1 ADGRRLRSPD
11 GRRRRSLNKGRLP
24 AALLLAALLV
34 PFVAAK
40 ADERTGTL
48 KPTTVKDLHYGDVLF
63 HFFQEDYF
71 GALTRLRAA
80 QSQQRVTNHLDEAEL
95 LLGGLYLSYGEH
107 LEAGAIFERLLQQNV
122 APMVRNR
129 AWFYLGKVWY
139 QRGYWE
145 QAERA
150 LRRIE
155 GQLTPALDAE
165 KQNLLAQVLIQQGR
179 FDDAVAI
186 LNGWRGPPDWTAY
199 AQFNLGVALIRKG
212 RLNEAAAML
221 DAVGQ
226 MPTSNEELLA
236 LRDKANLA
244 LGYAY
249 LQDGQPGMAKP
260 VLQRVRLEGP
270 QSNKALLAVGWADS
284 AEQRYQEALVPWT
297 ELHGRNL
304 LDAAVQESYLA
315 VPFAFSKLNADAQAA
330 EYYTTAI
337 DSYAAESNRI
347 DESIAAI
354 RNGQL
359 LQTLVANDKDGRYGW
374 FWQLQNLPDAPESR
388 YLYHLLAGHE
398 FQEGLKNYRTLGF
411 MQRNLDEWAR
421 SLEAFGDMLDTRRTA
436 YTQRRPKVDAVLAR
450 DEPSELANKRVDLQS
465 RLAAA
470 ERAGD
475 IVALGTPR
483 EQEMW
488 ATIRATEDELAA
500 QPDDPSLDEM
510 RDKVRLLKGVLFW
523 QLNDAYKARVW
534 GTRKSLKELDVAL
547 RETEKR
553 WLKVEQ
559 GRDEMPSD
567 TEAFAARVA
576 ALKPRIDSL
585 GTRLAAASRA
595 QSDYLA
601 AIAINELEGQK
612 ERLASYQLQAR
623 FALATIYDRAGNA
636 PPTPPPAPP
645 QTPPAQGTPP

>member
-1 ADGRRLRSPD
+1 MRRAFAMLVV
-11 GRRRRSLNKGRLP
+11 
-24 AALLLAALLV
+24 AAFLAPLAA
-34 PFVAAK
+34 AR
-40 ADERTGTL
+40 ADEQTGTL

-63 HFFQEDYF
+63 HFFKDDYF

-80 QSQQRVTNHLDEAEL
+80 QSQARVPHHLDESEL

-107 LEAGAIFERLLQQNV
+107 LEAGRIFERLLQQNV

-145 QAERA
+145 DAEKA
-150 LRRIE
+150 LKRIE
-155 GQLTPALDAE
+155 GRLTPQLDAE

-179 FDDAVAI
+179 FDDAVNI
-186 LNGWRGPPDWTAY
+186 LNGWRGPPDWTAF
-199 AQFNLGVALIRKG
+199 AQFNLGVALVRKG
-212 RLNEAAAML
+212 RMAEATTML

-226 MPTSNEELLA
+226 LETSSEELLA

-249 LQDGQPGMAKP
+249 LQAGQPAAAKP
-260 VLQRVRLEGP
+260 VLQRVRLQGP

-284 AEQRYQEALVPWT
+284 AEQQYNEALVPWT

-315 VPFAFSKLNADAQAA
+315 VPYAFSKLNAAAQAA

-337 DSYAAESNRI
+337 DSYGAESQRI
-347 DESIAAI
+347 DQAIAAI
-354 RNGQL
+354 RSGRL
-359 LQTLVANDKDGRYGW
+359 LDTIVANDRDGRYGW

-398 FQEGLKNYRTLGF
+398 FQEGLKNFRTLGF
-411 MQRNLDEWAR
+411 MQRNLEEWAR
-421 SLEAFGDMLDTRRTA
+421 SLEAFGDMLDTRRIA
-436 YTQRRPKVDAVLAR
+436 YDQRLPKVEETLAR
-450 DEPSELANKRVDLQS
+450 EEPEILARKRVELESQ
-465 RLAAA
+465 LAAA
-470 ERAGD
+470 ERGGD

-488 ATIRATEDELAA
+488 STLRATEDALAA
-500 QPDDPSLDEM
+500 QPDDASLDGM
-510 RDKVRLLKGVLFW
+510 RDKVRLLKGVLYW

-534 GTRKSLKELDVAL
+534 GTRKSLKELAVAL
-547 RETEKR
+547 KETEKR
-553 WLKVEQ
+553 WLRVEQ
-559 GRDEMPSD
+559 ARDNMPSD

-576 ALKPRIDSL
+576 ALKPRIDGL
-585 GTRLAAASRA
+585 GISLAAAA
-595 QSDYLA
+595 QAQGEYLA
-601 AIAINELEGQK
+601 DLAVEELESQK

-623 FALATIYDRAGNA
+623 YALATIYDRAANTANTGT
-636 PPTPPPAPP
+636 TP
-645 QTPPAQGTPP
+645 

>member
-1 ADGRRLRSPD
+1 MRRAL
-11 GRRRRSLNKGRLP
+11 
-24 AALLLAALLV
+24 ALLAVAACLAPLAAV
-34 PFVAAK
+34 R
-40 ADERTGTL
+40 ADETTGTL

-63 HFFQEDYF
+63 HFFQDDYF

-80 QSQQRVTNHLDEAEL
+80 QSKSRVSNHLDESEL

-107 LEAGAIFERLLQQNV
+107 REAGRIFERLLQQNV

-145 QAERA
+145 DAEKA
-150 LRRIE
+150 LKRIE
-155 GQLTPALDAE
+155 GRLTPQLDAE

-179 FDDAVAI
+179 FDDAVNI
-186 LNGWRGPPDWTAY
+186 LNGWRGPPDWTAF
-199 AQFNLGVALIRKG
+199 AQFNLGVALVRKG
-212 RLNEAAAML
+212 RMAEATAML

-226 MPTSNEELLA
+226 LETSSEELLA

-249 LQDGQPGMAKP
+249 LQAGQPAAAKP
-260 VLQRVRLEGP
+260 VLQRVRLQGP

-284 AEQRYQEALVPWT
+284 AEQQYNEALVPWT

-315 VPFAFSKLNADAQAA
+315 VPYAFSKLNASAQAA
-330 EYYTTAI
+330 DYYTTAI
-337 DSYAAESNRI
+337 DSYAAESKRI
-347 DESIAAI
+347 DQSIAAI
-354 RNGQL
+354 RSGRL
-359 LQTLVANDKDGRYGW
+359 LDTIVANDRDGRYGW

-398 FQEGLKNYRTLGF
+398 FQEGLKNFRNLGF
-411 MQRNLDEWAR
+411 MQRNLEEWAR
-421 SLEAFGDMLDTRRTA
+421 SLAAFGDMLDTRRIA
-436 YTQRRPKVDAVLAR
+436 YDQRLPKVEETLAR
-450 DEPSELANKRVDLQS
+450 DEPEVLARKRVELES

-470 ERAGD
+470 ERGGD

-488 ATIRATEDELAA
+488 ATIRTTEDALAA
-500 QPDDPSLDEM
+500 QPDDASLDEM

-547 RETEKR
+547 KETEKR
-553 WLKVEQ
+553 WLRVEQ
-559 GRDEMPSD
+559 ARDNMPSD

-576 ALKPRIDSL
+576 ALKPRIDTLGISL
-585 GTRLAAASRA
+585 ATAAQA
-595 QSDYLA
+595 QGEYLA
-601 AIAINELEGQK
+601 DLAVDELESQQ

-623 FALATIYDRAGNA
+623 FALAAIYDRAGNTA
-636 PPTPPPAPP
+636 DTGATP
-645 QTPPAQGTPP
+645 

>member
-1 ADGRRLRSPD
+1 VHH
-11 GRRRRSLNKGRLP
+11 
-24 AALLLAALLV
+24 ALALAVVSATLLAPL
-34 PFVAAK
+34 AAAR
-40 ADERTGTL
+40 ADESTGTL

-63 HFFQEDYF
+63 HFFQDDYF

-80 QSQQRVTNHLDEAEL
+80 QSQSRVPHHLDESEL

-107 LEAGAIFERLLQQNV
+107 VEAGRIFERLLQQNV

-145 QAERA
+145 DAEKA

-155 GQLTPALDAE
+155 GRLTPQLDAE

-179 FDDAVAI
+179 YDGAVAI
-186 LNGWRGPPDWTAY
+186 LNGWRGPPDWTAF
-199 AQFNLGVALIRKG
+199 AQFNLGVALVRKG
-212 RLNEAAAML
+212 RMVEAETML

-226 MPTSNEELLA
+226 LQTENEELLA

-249 LQDGQPGMAKP
+249 LQAGQPGAAKP
-260 VLQRVRLEGP
+260 VLQRVRLQGP

-284 AEQRYQEALVPWT
+284 AEQRYNEALVPWT

-315 VPFAFSKLNADAQAA
+315 VPYAFSKLNAAAQAA
-330 EYYTTAI
+330 EYYTSAI
-337 DSYAAESNRI
+337 DSYSAESQRI
-347 DESIAAI
+347 DQSIAAI
-354 RNGQL
+354 RSGRL
-359 LQTLVANDKDGRYGW
+359 LDTIAANDRDGRYGW

-388 YLYHLLAGHE
+388 YLYHLLAGHQ
-398 FQEGLKNYRTLGF
+398 FQEGLKNFRNLGF
-411 MQRNLDEWAR
+411 MQRNLEEWAR
-421 SLEAFGDMLDTRRTA
+421 SLDAFGDMLETRRIA
-436 YTQRRPKVDAVLAR
+436 YQQRLPKVEATLAR
-450 DEPSELANKRVDLQS
+450 DEPDVLARKRVELES
-465 RLAAA
+465 RLAVA
-470 ERAGD
+470 ERSGD

-488 ATIRATEDELAA
+488 QTIRATEDALAA

-534 GTRKSLKELDVAL
+534 GTRKSLKELDIAL
-547 RETEKR
+547 KETEKG
-553 WLKVEQ
+553 WLRVEQ
-559 GRDEMPSD
+559 ARDNMPSD

-576 ALKPRIDSL
+576 ALKPRIDGL
-585 GTRLAAASRA
+585 GIRLASAARA
-595 QSDYLA
+595 QGEYLA
-601 AIAINELEGQK
+601 DIAVQELESQK

-623 FALATIYDRAGNA
+623 YALATIYDRAANTADTGA
-636 PPTPPPAPP
+636 TP
-645 QTPPAQGTPP
+645 

>member
-1 ADGRRLRSPD
+1 MRRAFAMLVV
-11 GRRRRSLNKGRLP
+11 
-24 AALLLAALLV
+24 AALLAPLSAAR
-34 PFVAAK
+34 
-40 ADERTGTL
+40 ADEQTGTL

-63 HFFQEDYF
+63 HFFKDDYF

-80 QSQQRVTNHLDEAEL
+80 QSQARVPHHLDESEL

-107 LEAGAIFERLLQQNV
+107 LEAGRIFERLLQQNV

-145 QAERA
+145 DAEKA
-150 LRRIE
+150 LKRIE
-155 GQLTPALDAE
+155 GRLTPQLDAE

-179 FDDAVAI
+179 FDDAVNI
-186 LNGWRGPPDWTAY
+186 LNGWRGPPDWTAF
-199 AQFNLGVALIRKG
+199 AQFNLGVALVRKG
-212 RLNEAAAML
+212 RMAEATTML

-226 MPTSNEELLA
+226 LETSSEELLA

-249 LQDGQPGMAKP
+249 LQAGQPAAAKP
-260 VLQRVRLEGP
+260 VLQRVRLQGP

-284 AEQRYQEALVPWT
+284 AEQQYNEALVPWT

-315 VPFAFSKLNADAQAA
+315 VPYAFSKLNAAAQAA

-337 DSYAAESNRI
+337 DSYGAESQRI
-347 DESIAAI
+347 DQSIAAI
-354 RNGQL
+354 RSGRL
-359 LQTLVANDKDGRYGW
+359 LDTIVANDRDGRYGW

-398 FQEGLKNYRTLGF
+398 FQEGLKNFRTLGF
-411 MQRNLDEWAR
+411 MQRNLEEWAR
-421 SLEAFGDMLDTRRTA
+421 SLEAFGDMLDTRRIA
-436 YTQRRPKVDAVLAR
+436 YDQRLPKVEETLAR
-450 DEPSELANKRVDLQS
+450 EEPEILARKRVELESQ
-465 RLAAA
+465 LAAA
-470 ERAGD
+470 ERGGD

-488 ATIRATEDELAA
+488 STLRATEDALAA
-500 QPDDPSLDEM
+500 QPDDASLDEM
-510 RDKVRLLKGVLFW
+510 RDKVRLLKGVLYW

-547 RETEKR
+547 KETEKR
-553 WLKVEQ
+553 WLRVEQ
-559 GRDEMPSD
+559 ARDNMPSD

-576 ALKPRIDSL
+576 ALKPRIDGL
-585 GTRLAAASRA
+585 GISLAAAA
-595 QSDYLA
+595 QAQGEYLA
-601 AIAINELEGQK
+601 DLAVDELESQK

-623 FALATIYDRAGNA
+623 YALATIYDRAANTANTGT
-636 PPTPPPAPP
+636 TP
-645 QTPPAQGTPP
+645 